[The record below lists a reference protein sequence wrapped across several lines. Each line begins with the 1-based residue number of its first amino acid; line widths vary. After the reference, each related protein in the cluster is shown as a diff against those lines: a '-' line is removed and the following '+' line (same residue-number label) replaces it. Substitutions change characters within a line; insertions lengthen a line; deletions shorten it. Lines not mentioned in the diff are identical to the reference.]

1 MGRADAN
8 KWEDLTRRIRRS
20 DLVKWKEP
28 EKGEGLTQKKG
39 RNDSN
44 HGRSV
49 SKQAGHNDT
58 SQPSYNKYDTPEP
71 YFGTFH
77 FGITIAIDIKNK
89 IQTSLKLIVSKRV
102 RAWRLKRHQG
112 INKLL

>member
-49 SKQAGHNDT
+49 SKQAGHNNT

-102 RAWRLKRHQG
+102 RA
-112 INKLL
+112 